1 MQNIITHTSHHC
13 DIEALKKTI
22 IDKLL
27 YTVGKDPVIATNREW
42 LNATLYAVRDQLVER
57 WHRSTGRSS
66 PGRAPGLLSLDGVF
80 NRPHIV

>member
-57 WHRSTGRSS
+57 WHRSNRAQFSRTSARSIIS
-66 PGRAPGLLSLDGVF
+66 RWSF
-80 NRPHIV
+80 